1 MHGRRAVS
9 TNDHTREGRRIR
21 RRSRRLCGGVL
32 VALLVPAPVLAQAIG
47 GEQPVTLADAAR
59 LAMASYPAISAAEA
73 LSSEASHAAAKAAAN
88 RWPSLHLDVSATR
101 FEEPM
106 LVRPLHGLDAQA
118 TAEFDRTLLGGALTA
133 RYTLWDGGERSGA
146 IDQARAEARAA
157 AAGGDATRTSVLQR
171 VVEQYAAAIAADQM
185 TMAHE
190 QRVHAFEEELERA
203 LQLYTAG
210 RAAELEV
217 MRAEAALAEARAE
230 LSSSTTDRDVLL
242 RELSRL
248 IGRTDEPLGPG
259 HLVPPTL
266 PDAPVQ
272 SRAQLVDL
280 ALANSPDVIRA
291 EAELAGSRAEVSAVR
306 GTFLPDVQLIGRYDG
321 RGSGEGDLFREWSFG
336 GAISLPLFQGG
347 ARLNDLRRANARRER
362 FERQLE
368 LQQLSVQDALDRA
381 IAALDDA
388 EAREISLR
396 SAVEQY
402 TAVARAEWLA
412 LASGVGTQTD
422 YINAQSDLLHARAQ
436 LAGTLMRGLAARTEI
451 ARVTGALTIDWLQQ
465 RMENE
470 R

>member
-1 MHGRRAVS
+1 MS
-9 TNDHTREGRRIR
+9 TSNNTRDRQRTH

-32 VALLVPAPVLAQAIG
+32 FALLIPAPALAQGIT
-47 GEQPVTLADAAR
+47 GEQQEPPVTLADAAR
-59 LAMASYPAISAAEA
+59 LALARYPAVSAAEA
-73 LSSEASHAAAKAAAN
+73 LSDEASHAAARAAAT
-88 RWPSLHLDVSATR
+88 RWPSVHLDASATR

-106 LVRPLHGLDAQA
+106 LVRPLHGLDGQA
-118 TAEFDRTLLGGALTA
+118 TAEFDRTLLGGSLTA

-185 TMAHE
+185 TLAHE
-190 QRVHAFEEELERA
+190 QRVQALEAERDRV
-203 LQLYTAG
+203 LQLFTAG

-230 LSSSTTDRDVLL
+230 YSSSAKNRDVLL

-248 IGRTDEPLGPG
+248 IGRTDEPLAPR
-259 HLVPPTL
+259 LVPPAL
-266 PDAPVQ
+266 LDAPIR

-280 ALANSPDVIRA
+280 ALASSPDVIRA
-291 EAELAGSRAEVSAVR
+291 EAELAGSRADVSAVR
-306 GTFLPDVQLIGRYDG
+306 GTFLPDIQLIGRYDG
-321 RGSGEGDLFREWSFG
+321 RGSGGGDLFREWSVG

-368 LQQLSVQDALDRA
+368 LQRLDVQDALDRA
-381 IAALDDA
+381 IAALEDA
-388 EAREISLR
+388 EAREVSLR

-402 TAVARAEWLA
+402 AAVARAEWLA

-436 LAGTLMRGLAARTEI
+436 LAGTLMRGLAARSEI
-451 ARVTGALTIDWLQQ
+451 ARVTGALTVDWLQQ
-465 RMENE
+465 LTENE